1 MIKDF
6 INLSQEEQNILINAP
21 AYVTI
26 LVAGADHNIAEKE
39 LEWETKL
46 PIFRSKKEQ
55 SVLSDYYIAVEKI
68 IDSKLQVLLS
78 ELPEDYVERNK
89 VVSNELK
96 KLNSILPKL
105 NKDFAIELYKSLKS
119 FAEQVARV
127 SGGILGISA
136 ISPEEREMIKLDMIN
151 PPGN

>member
-39 LEWETKL
+39 LEWATKL

-136 ISPEEREMIKLDMIN
+136 ISTEEREMIKLDMIN

>member
-1 MIKDF
+1 M
-6 INLSQEEQNILINAP
+6 
-21 AYVTI
+21 
-26 LVAGADHNIAEKE
+26 
-39 LEWETKL
+39 
-46 PIFRSKKEQ
+46 
-55 SVLSDYYIAVEKI
+55 
-68 IDSKLQVLLS
+68 
-78 ELPEDYVERNK
+78 
-89 VVSNELK
+89 
-96 KLNSILPKL
+96 PKL